1 MNTESDGVVVSFDLE
16 RGFGFIRSPD
26 FSEDVFAHV
35 STVQGGRA
43 SMRPGR
49 RVRFSAE
56 ASERGPRAVRVVP
69 GALGLSP
76 TLAGVAMIL
85 GPAFAA
91 TLGLRFAGVGW
102 LVAWLLAINP
112 ATLAAWAWDKH
123 RAVRDHRRVPEAA
136 LLGLAAI
143 GGIIGAVVGV
153 SAFHHKN
160 RKPRFLIGLAL
171 IAAAQL
177 GAVALLLFWR

>member
-1 MNTESDGVVVSFDLE
+1 MSTESDGVVVSFDLD

-26 FSEDVFAHV
+26 FDEDVFAHV
-35 STVQGGRA
+35 STVEGGRA

-76 TLAGVAMIL
+76 TMAGALAIL

-91 TLGLRFAGVGW
+91 TLGLRVAGVGW
-102 LVAWLLAINP
+102 PIAWLLAINP
-112 ATLAAWAWDKH
+112 MTLIAWAWDKH

-136 LLGLAAI
+136 LLGLAAL
-143 GGIIGAVVGV
+143 GGIIGALIGV

-160 RKPRFLIGLAL
+160 RKPRFLIGLGL
-171 IAAAQL
+171 IALAQL
-177 GAVALLLFWR
+177 GAVAFLLLRR

>member
-1 MNTESDGVVVSFDLE
+1 MSTESDGVVVSFDAD

-26 FSEDVFAHV
+26 YNEDVFVHV
-35 STVQGGRA
+35 STVEGGRA

-56 ASERGPRAVRVVP
+56 ASDQGPRAVRVVP

-76 TLAGVAMIL
+76 TMAGALAIL
-85 GPAFAA
+85 GPSVAA
-91 TLGLRFAGVGW
+91 TLGLRFAGVSW
-102 LVAWLLAINP
+102 PVAWLLAINP
-112 ATLAAWAWDKH
+112 MTLLAWAWDKH
-123 RAVRDHRRVPEAA
+123 HAVRDHRRVPEAA

-143 GGIIGAVVGV
+143 GGIIGALIGV
-153 SAFHHKN
+153 FAFHHKN
-160 RKPRFLIGLAL
+160 RKPRFLIGLGL